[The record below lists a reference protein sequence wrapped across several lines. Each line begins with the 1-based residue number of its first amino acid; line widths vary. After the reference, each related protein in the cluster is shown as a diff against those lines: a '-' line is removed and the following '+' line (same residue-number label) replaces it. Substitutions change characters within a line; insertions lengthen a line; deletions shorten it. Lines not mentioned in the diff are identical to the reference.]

1 MYAKALKRLLQA
13 LKRLLKALKS
23 LHQAFSRCAVCRGFQ
38 LLNKEKK
45 KAFRR
50 ASSLLKAFVR
60 HAEVWRGLDLLY
72 ASDYSTR
79 SKTVN

>member
-45 KAFRR
+45 R
-50 ASSLLKAFVR
+50 SLQKGF
-60 HAEVWRGLDLLY
+60 
-72 ASDYSTR
+72 
-79 SKTVN
+79 KPP